1 MLTETESNAAWLPRA
16 SPVHHL
22 ANAHAAWRREKPS
35 PASCPLHSHPPAFS
49 LSICLSGRTGGAP
62 LLPWPAAA
70 ESLRRRSSSST
81 TGALCLLHAPSSPCC
96 ASQPPLRSSR
106 SQSPLAGHG
115 KQPRARR
122 RRAARRPGAAAALAA
137 AVRGC
142 ASPPRRSRDS
152 SPLPPAVS
160 VTMAATIGAVVR
172 RRLLCSWSG
181 HHGQAAAERSS
192 PTRVRGSPVLPLY
205 SSPSIAASPAGF
217 REPRRPPCSKSRQ
230 GPPTKI
236 RRKSGF

>member
-1 MLTETESNAAWLPRA
+1 MRWYYIFES
-16 SPVHHL
+16 SEQKH
-22 ANAHAAWRREKPS
+22 
-35 PASCPLHSHPPAFS
+35 
-49 LSICLSGRTGGAP
+49 GR
-62 LLPWPAAA
+62 PAAA
-70 ESLRRRSSSST
+70 LLHRVARRSLACPPRRR
-81 TGALCLLHAPSSPCC
+81 ARRFREPELHSLAPL
-96 ASQPPLRSSR
+96 PPLLSPARSPLALSLYSR

-122 RRAARRPGAAAALAA
+122 RCAARRPGAAAALAA

-160 VTMAATIGAVVR
+160 VTMAATTGAAVR

-181 HHGQAAAERSS
+181 HLGQAFAERSS
-192 PTRVRGSPVLPLY
+192 PTRVRGSPVLPHY

>member
-1 MLTETESNAAWLPRA
+1 MWLPRA
-16 SPVHHL
+16 SPVRHL
-22 ANAHAAWRREKPS
+22 ANARAAWRREKPS

-122 RRAARRPGAAAALAA
+122 RRAARRPGAAVALAA

-160 VTMAATIGAVVR
+160 VTMAATTGAAVR

-181 HHGQAAAERSS
+181 HHGQVLAE
-192 PTRVRGSPVLPLY
+192 P
-205 SSPSIAASPAGF
+205 SPSQDAHGPGQAPGVATY
-217 REPRRPPCSKSRQ
+217 RRRPYLFRA
-230 GPPTKI
+230 I
-236 RRKSGF
+236 FLYFRKKAKDLVQQLEQV

>member
-1 MLTETESNAAWLPRA
+1 MPTGTECATPRGLLAPHLCATSPTLAPRGDEKSRAQPPALFILTLLLS
-16 SPVHHL
+16 
-22 ANAHAAWRREKPS
+22 PS
-35 PASCPLHSHPPAFS
+35 PSALVGGWAELHCCHGQPPQRACAAAAPPPPPVPCASFML
-49 LSICLSGRTGGAP
+49 LP
-62 LLPWPAAA
+62 LLAAPPSHRCGPAAR
-70 ESLRRRSSSST
+70 SRRLPAMANSR
-81 TGALCLLHAPSSPCC
+81 APT
-96 ASQPPLRSSR
+96 
-106 SQSPLAGHG
+106 
-115 KQPRARR
+115 
-122 RRAARRPGAAAALAA
+122 ALAA
-137 AVRGC
+137 AVHGC

-160 VTMAATIGAVVR
+160 VTMAATTGAAVR

-192 PTRVRGSPVLPLY
+192 PTRVRGSPVLPHY